1 MHSKEHLR
9 MIKYLVIQAVD
20 SMQQISHFATRNNRP
35 AVKGK
40 FVIFE
45 PTSSVPRTRS
55 EVKENNSC
63 HLLDLTVNY
72 SLMNRWTSSDLN
84 S

>member
-1 MHSKEHLR
+1 MHSKEHFR
-9 MIKYLVIQAVD
+9 MVKYLV
-20 SMQQISHFATRNNRP
+20 HPGCRFYATDFSFCHKNNRP

-45 PTSSVPRTRS
+45 PTFSVPRTRS

-72 SLMNRWTSSDLN
+72 SLMNR
-84 S
+84 